1 MKLNY
6 KRVFFV
12 SLAFF
17 LIQMFWQCYD
27 TIIPKILTD
36 KFGMSQTFSGVIMA
50 LDNIL
55 ALFMLPLFGSLS
67 DKYHKSKLG
76 RRTPFILIG
85 TIVACALFVGLSF
98 ADNWQLTNIS
108 DIKDVE
114 SREAL
119 STLYN
124 SDDLGAAGDAIHDA
138 YATEEEFLNIKIYE
152 SDDNAGFSEEYKNLV
167 IPARQAYAWHQALAN
182 PAPLILF
189 VALLF
194 MLLIAMSTFRS
205 PAVALMP
212 DIVPKPLRSKA
223 NAVINLMGTVAGAIV
238 LALGIVFGTGKV
250 DNTYMSYS
258 VFFAVIAALMLVAL
272 TVFKLTVKE
281 PQWAAEAK
289 HINEEAGLENEAA
302 EAAAKAGQRHLTGG
316 ELRSLILILASVAF
330 WFIGYNAVTSK
341 YSVYA
346 GEVLGMDYNETLI
359 VALAVAAIAFLP
371 VAFLSSR
378 LGRKKVILIG
388 VALLAFSFASA
399 TFINSG
405 SPIIIINI
413 LFGIAGIGWACI
425 NVNSFPMVV
434 ELATGSDVGRY
445 TGFYYAASMSAQII
459 APMLSG
465 IFLDSI
471 SMRALFPFGAVSVC
485 ISFVTMLFVK
495 HGDSKPLMKKDLL
508 ENMQDAD

>member
-17 LIQMFWQCYD
+17 LITMFWQCYD
-27 TIIPKILTD
+27 TIMPKMLTD
-36 KFGMSQTFSGVIMA
+36 KFGMSQTLSGVLMA
-50 LDNIL
+50 LDNVL
-55 ALFMLPLFGSLS
+55 ALFLLPFFGSLS
-67 DKYHKSKLG
+67 DKNHKSKLG
-76 RRTPFILIG
+76 RRTPYILIG
-85 TIVACALFVGLSF
+85 TIVACVLFISLSF
-98 ADNWQLTNIS
+98 ADNWQLTHIS
-108 DIKDVE
+108 DISEMDSQK
-114 SREAL
+114 SL

-124 SDDLGAAGDAIHDA
+124 AELGEASDAIHEK
-138 YATEEEFLNIKIYE
+138 YKTEEDFLNINVYE
-152 SDDNAGFSEEYKNLV
+152 DENKSVTSQEYKDYVL
-167 IPARQAYAWHQALAN
+167 PARQAYAWQKTVEN

-189 VALLF
+189 IVILLF
-194 MLLIAMSTFRS
+194 ILLSMSTFRS

-212 DIVPKPLRSKA
+212 DITPKPLRSKA
-223 NAVINLMGTVAGAIV
+223 NAVVNLMGTLAGAIV
-238 LALGIVFGTGKV
+238 LVLGIVFGTGKV
-250 DNTYMSYS
+250 ENTYMSYS
-258 VFFAVIAALMLVAL
+258 VFFSVIAGLMLISL
-272 TVFKLTVKE
+272 IVFRFTVKE
-281 PQWAAEAK
+281 KEWAAEAK
-289 HINEEAGLENEAA
+289 RINEEAGLENEAA
-302 EAAAKAGQRHLTGG
+302 EAAAEAGKRHLTSG
-316 ELRSLILILASVAF
+316 ELRSLILLLASVAF

-346 GEVLGMDYNETLI
+346 GEVLGMDYNMTLI
-359 VALAVAAIAFLP
+359 VALAVATVAFLP

-378 LGRKKVILIG
+378 LGRKKVILGGI
-388 VALLAFSFASA
+388 VMLAVSFGAA
-399 TFINSG
+399 YFINSN
-405 SPIIIINI
+405 SPMWLINM
-413 LFGIAGIGWACI
+413 LFALAGIGWASI

-471 SMRALFPFGAVSVC
+471 SMRALFPFGAISVC

-508 ENMQDAD
+508 DNMEESD

>member
-17 LIQMFWQCYD
+17 LITMFWQCYD

-36 KFGMSQTFSGVIMA
+36 KFGMSQTFSGVLMA

-55 ALFMLPLFGSLS
+55 ALFMLPIFGALS
-67 DKYHKSKLG
+67 DKNHKSKLG

-85 TIVACALFVGLSF
+85 TVVACVLFVVLSF
-98 ADNWQLTNIS
+98 ADNWQLTRIS
-108 DIKDVE
+108 DISEIDSQK
-114 SREAL
+114 SL

-124 SDDLGAAGDAIHDA
+124 AELGETSDAIHEK
-138 YATEEEFLNIKIYE
+138 YLTEEEYLQIKVYE
-152 SDDNAGFSEEYKNLV
+152 DENNSVISQEYKDYV
-167 IPARQAYAWHQALAN
+167 VPARQAYAWQKTVEN

-189 VALLF
+189 IVILLF
-194 MLLIAMSTFRS
+194 VLVSMSTFRS

-212 DIVPKPLRSKA
+212 DITPKPLRSKG
-223 NAVINLMGTVAGAIV
+223 NAVVNLMGTFAGAIV
-238 LALGIVFGTGKV
+238 LVLGIVFGTGKV
-250 DNTYMSYS
+250 ANTYMSYS
-258 VFFAVIAALMLVAL
+258 VFFAVIAGLMLISL
-272 TVFKLTVKE
+272 IVFKFTVKE
-281 PQWAAEAK
+281 NEWTADAK
-289 HINEEAGLENEAA
+289 KINEAAGLEDEAA
-302 EAAAKAGQRHLTGG
+302 EAAAEAGKRHLSRG

-346 GEVLGMDYNETLI
+346 GEVLGMDYNATLI
-359 VALAVAAIAFLP
+359 VALAVATVAFLP

-378 LGRKKVILIG
+378 LGRKKVILAG
-388 VALLAFSFASA
+388 VVMLAVSFGLAY
-399 TFINSG
+399 FINSN
-405 SPIIIINI
+405 SPMWLINI
-413 LFGIAGIGWACI
+413 LFAIAGIGWASI

-471 SMRALFPFGAVSVC
+471 SMRALFPFGAISVA

-495 HGDSKPLMKKDLL
+495 HGDSKPLMKKNLL
-508 ENMQDAD
+508 DNMEDVD